1 MDKIWF
7 NGPDFLWES
16 KAPFAPCRIDN
27 QPCLENDDP
36 EVRAHAFNIIMEPTQ
51 KTSILDRLNYF
62 SDWTRALRAITHFLK
77 YKEKLREC
85 ASTKEK
91 DAMEN
96 QPALAVIDL

>member
-1 MDKIWF
+1 MDKMWF

-16 KAPFAPCRIDN
+16 KVPFAPCQIDN

-36 EVRAHAFNIIMEPTQ
+36 EVRAHAFNIIVEPTQ
-51 KTSILDRLNYF
+51 KPSILDRLNYF
-62 SDWTRALRAITHFLK
+62 SDWTRALRAIAHCLK
-77 YKEKLREC
+77 YKEKLRER

-96 QPALAVIDL
+96 